1 MSAEPGLSAVSW
13 TTTVSGTSNP
23 ESPNRAAGAA
33 QVGKPGDARAISQA
47 RQDFTALVLQSFLEA
62 AVPKNL
68 TGSQSPGAAAGMWRS
83 LLVEQLAKSVAAS
96 GQFDVFGD
104 VVDQRLVEP
113 SAAPAAPVRR
123 GGNTE

>member
-13 TTTVSGTSNP
+13 TTTVSGTGNP
-23 ESPNRAAGAA
+23 ASPTRATGASQIA
-33 QVGKPGDARAISQA
+33 KPADARAVSQA
-47 RQDFTALVLQSFLEA
+47 RQDFTAMVLQSFLEA

-68 TGSQSPGAAAGMWRS
+68 TGSQSPGAAGGMWRS

-123 GGNTE
+123 NGNTE

>member
-13 TTTVSGTSNP
+13 TTTVSGTDNP
-23 ESPNRAAGAA
+23 ASAARTAGTSPVA
-33 QVGKPGDARAISQA
+33 KPGDARAIDQA

-68 TGSQSPGAAAGMWRS
+68 TGSQSPGAAGGMWRS

-113 SAAPAAPVRR
+113 SAAQAAPVRR

>member
-13 TTTVSGTSNP
+13 TTTVSGTDN
-23 ESPNRAAGAA
+23 AARPTQAPGPSQTA
-33 QVGKPGDARAISQA
+33 KPGDARAISQA

-68 TGSQSPGAAAGMWRS
+68 TGSQSPGAASGMWRS

-113 SAAPAAPVRR
+113 SAAPEAPVRR
-123 GGNTE
+123 SGNTK